1 MIDLLLMF
9 LVAVVALLVAG
20 ALLAP
25 VEALGWWAG
34 WSEHGAGIE
43 EAAATIRAAE
53 AGLPAEADRF
63 VVFLCGISAEGGD
76 ALPEE
81 ETGWVHR
88 LQEQLSS
95 AVVIDDVFPY
105 SVTNTALTGDRPF
118 AGFWRWMAA
127 QREAHPRSP
136 VFKLSSL
143 RNTFEVLVSA
153 DSRYGPIYNLG
164 MAKEILLGLM
174 RHGYRVERGT
184 PVTLIGSSG
193 GGQIAV
199 GATRYLAGVIQAPIH
214 VVSLA
219 GVVSDDPG
227 IDAAGHIDHL
237 YGSNDT
243 TPTRYAVIFPG
254 RWPLLSWSR
263 WNRAV
268 QRGAIQARLI
278 GPMVHSGSGSYFDP
292 MSVLPDGQNFRDST
306 VETVTLA
313 IEAAD
318 TALTHRRGAAE
329 ENG

>member
-1 MIDLLLMF
+1 MRRT
-9 LVAVVALLVAG
+9 G
-20 ALLAP
+20 R
-25 VEALGWWAG
+25 E
-34 WSEHGAGIE
+34 
-43 EAAATIRAAE
+43 
-53 AGLPAEADRF
+53 RF

-88 LQEQLSS
+88 LQERLSS

-118 AGFWRWMAA
+118 AGFWRWMTV

-143 RNTFEVLVSA
+143 RNTLEVLVSA

-174 RHGYRVERGT
+174 RHGYRVERGV

-193 GGQIAV
+193 GGQVAV
-199 GATRYLAGVIQAPIH
+199 GATRYLAGVIRAPIH

-237 YGSNDT
+237 YGSKDT
-243 TPTRYAVIFPG
+243 TPKQYAIIFPG
-254 RWPLLSWSR
+254 RWPFLSWSR

-268 QRGAIQARLI
+268 ARGAIQVREI
-278 GPMVHSGSGSYFDP
+278 GPMVHSGPGSYFDP
-292 MSVLPDGQNFRDST
+292 KSVLPNGVNFRDST
-306 VETVTLA
+306 VETVTSA
-313 IEAAD
+313 IEAVD
-318 TALTHRRGAAE
+318 TAPPHQPDATE